1 MASVREGD
9 GPPSRPGWPPQAE
22 DVLRARGG
30 DNDALGAILAL
41 GYPKLVAFYR
51 GMGLRHADSEE
62 LASEALEGMVKGIG
76 RLREADAFEGWF
88 WTIARNRMRSKFRRQ
103 RRVER
108 ELEYAPVDDP
118 ADLAATV
125 DEYSAIREA
134 LGLLGERDR
143 QILWL
148 REVEGLSHE
157 EIGSKLSMATG
168 ATRVA
173 ALRARRRLEEA
184 YARLHPETD

>member
-1 MASVREGD
+1 MGSVRDGD
-9 GPPSRPGWPPQAE
+9 ERPTRPGWPPAA
-22 DVLRARGG
+22 DHVTRARDG
-30 DNDALGAILAL
+30 DTEALGEILAL

-51 GMGLRHADSEE
+51 GMGIRWADSEE
-62 LASEALEGMVKGIG
+62 LASEAMEGMVKGIG
-76 RLREADAFEGWF
+76 RLREPVAFEGWF

-108 ELEYAPVDDP
+108 ELEYGPVDDP
-118 ADLAATV
+118 AELAAQV
-125 DEYSAIREA
+125 DEYSAIRQA
-134 LGLLGERDR
+134 MAALGERDR

-157 EIGSKLSMATG
+157 EIGGRLSMATG

-173 ALRARRRLEEA
+173 ALRARRRLEES